1 MRVTLGMLNSSV
13 RTNLMSSTNRLL
25 DAQEKAS
32 SGKRINQ
39 PSDDVPGIG
48 RSLSLRSALS
58 SIEQFT
64 RNSSLASAQMG
75 VASTTLDSVV
85 NALQSAR
92 TLAVRAASDSLNS
105 EALTGI
111 SSQLQSISNQLVG
124 LANTQHL
131 GKYIFSGTMN
141 TTTPIVANTGGP
153 TPPFLYQGNNTKVQ
167 MEVAPD
173 TYSPV
178 TVTGDEVFN
187 MGSTAVPGVPDVFA
201 TIQSLKDAVSAGD
214 ISTISSL
221 ISDIDANLQ
230 NATGVR
236 SELGAWM
243 NRLDATANS
252 LADSKVRMQTM
263 LSDVEDVDT
272 AEAILD
278 LRTQEYVYQAAVSV
292 AGRVLQTTLADYL
305 S

>member
-1 MRVTLGMLNSSV
+1 
-13 RTNLMSSTNRLL
+13 
-25 DAQEKAS
+25 
-32 SGKRINQ
+32 
-39 PSDDVPGIG
+39 
-48 RSLSLRSALS
+48 
-58 SIEQFT
+58 
-64 RNSSLASAQMG
+64 
-75 VASTTLDSVV
+75 
-85 NALQSAR
+85 
-92 TLAVRAASDSLNS
+92 
-105 EALTGI
+105 
-111 SSQLQSISNQLVG
+111 
-124 LANTQHL
+124 
-131 GKYIFSGTMN
+131 
-141 TTTPIVANTGGP
+141 
-153 TPPFLYQGNNTKVQ
+153 